1 MHPGQLQRTVPI
13 PWPVQIFPSQVKAPK
28 PSQELISSF
37 DISYKFSYFSLIYNL
52 SKKNEPSEKVETK
65 SEITIDEFAKLDLRT
80 AVIVE
85 AEKVEKSRKL
95 LKLKVKCGD
104 EFRTVVSGI
113 SDYYDPDSLIGKTVV
128 MICNLK
134 PTKLCGILSEGMILA
149 ADDGAV
155 KLVTVDSECKD
166 GAEVR

>member
-1 MHPGQLQRTVPI
+1 MQLALTC
-13 PWPVQIFPSQVKAPK
+13 KNTEK
-28 PSQELISSF
+28 SSNNVE
-37 DISYKFSYFSLIYNL
+37 SAG
-52 SKKNEPSEKVETK
+52 KVETK

-128 MICNLK
+128 IICNLK
-134 PTKLCGILSEGMILA
+134 PTKLCGILSEGMLLA